1 MMNIDMIMQKG
12 LAGESLNTKEMEL
25 LMLHAIDLL
34 KFIEVETQA
43 SIGRAHL
50 ILESKYEIA
59 A

>member
-1 MMNIDMIMQKG
+1 MMNIDMIMQKVWQ
-12 LAGESLNTKEMEL
+12 ESLNTKEMEL